1 MGYTRMA
8 DEPFDLHANPL
19 PALVIKEMPDL
30 SSEHVRIRQVQAP
43 KRHAMIGS
51 RASHLPEVERKGHAG
66 SARNVDR

>member
-1 MGYTRMA
+1 
-8 DEPFDLHANPL
+8 
-19 PALVIKEMPDL
+19 MPDL